1 VLKGN
6 PANALMSKRKI
17 AILKAQKK
25 TQDMIVALNDY
36 LRNFQTDQAAV
47 RLVFESMLRE

>member
-1 VLKGN
+1 MLKGN

-25 TQDMIVALNDY
+25 TQETIVALNEY
-36 LRNFQTDQAAV
+36 LRSFQTDQAAV
-47 RLVFESMLRE
+47 RFAVC